1 MNGRDDISGLP
12 KTVRIESE
20 EIRRAL
26 NKPLDEM
33 SKAVKDALDA
43 TPPDLASD
51 LMYYGILLTGGG
63 AMLRGLDV
71 RLRDETGVAVNV
83 SPTGLD
89 NVVTDGRAYWRRMPS
104 TAALSRATRKGVIVL
119 PRSNK
124 KRYTSTLNN
133 RRQSS
138 GMRPFVICCLVSLLL
153 LTFYVREGEAGVIH
167 SIRSGVNTVA
177 TPVRMV
183 GAVVATP
190 FNAIG
195 NVFTNLSAPQ
205 ETLSELKKQNEELTS
220 ELAQLTEAEKTA
232 ERLESLLGL
241 QSTYNLQSTAA
252 RIIGTTGDA
261 WSQTVTIDK
270 GSANGFEIGMP
281 VCNSGGVI
289 GQIIE
294 VSAATSTVRLI
305 NDENSGVSAMVQST
319 RAQGILQGQPDGT
332 LMLSYVPADA
342 DVKVGDVIITSGL
355 GGRFPKGLPLGTVSS
370 VSRAANATYYTIV
383 VRAISTAESNEEVLV
398 ITSLTDEQAASS
410 EDVAAANTAA
420 QGNGA
425 ASTQDASADSADAS
439 TDGSTKE

>member
-1 MNGRDDISGLP
+1 M
-12 KTVRIESE
+12 
-20 EIRRAL
+20 
-26 NKPLDEM
+26 
-33 SKAVKDALDA
+33 
-43 TPPDLASD
+43 
-51 LMYYGILLTGGG
+51 
-63 AMLRGLDV
+63 
-71 RLRDETGVAVNV
+71 
-83 SPTGLD
+83 
-89 NVVTDGRAYWRRMPS
+89 
-104 TAALSRATRKGVIVL
+104 

-410 EDVAAANTAA
+410 VDVAAANTAA
-420 QGNGA
+420 QGNGV

-439 TDGSTKE
+439 ADGSTKE

>member
-1 MNGRDDISGLP
+1 
-12 KTVRIESE
+12 
-20 EIRRAL
+20 
-26 NKPLDEM
+26 
-33 SKAVKDALDA
+33 
-43 TPPDLASD
+43 
-51 LMYYGILLTGGG
+51 
-63 AMLRGLDV
+63 
-71 RLRDETGVAVNV
+71 
-83 SPTGLD
+83 
-89 NVVTDGRAYWRRMPS
+89 
-104 TAALSRATRKGVIVL
+104 
-119 PRSNK
+119 
-124 KRYTSTLNN
+124 
-133 RRQSS
+133 
-138 GMRPFVICCLVSLLL
+138 MRPFVICCLVSLLL

-425 ASTQDASADSADAS
+425 ASTQDVSADSADAS

>member
-1 MNGRDDISGLP
+1 
-12 KTVRIESE
+12 
-20 EIRRAL
+20 
-26 NKPLDEM
+26 
-33 SKAVKDALDA
+33 
-43 TPPDLASD
+43 
-51 LMYYGILLTGGG
+51 
-63 AMLRGLDV
+63 
-71 RLRDETGVAVNV
+71 
-83 SPTGLD
+83 
-89 NVVTDGRAYWRRMPS
+89 
-104 TAALSRATRKGVIVL
+104 
-119 PRSNK
+119 
-124 KRYTSTLNN
+124 
-133 RRQSS
+133 
-138 GMRPFVICCLVSLLL
+138 MRPFVICCLVSLLL
-153 LTFYVREGEAGVIH
+153 LTFYVSEGEAGVIH

-420 QGNGA
+420 QGNGV

-439 TDGSTKE
+439 ADGSTKE

>member
-1 MNGRDDISGLP
+1 
-12 KTVRIESE
+12 
-20 EIRRAL
+20 
-26 NKPLDEM
+26 
-33 SKAVKDALDA
+33 
-43 TPPDLASD
+43 
-51 LMYYGILLTGGG
+51 
-63 AMLRGLDV
+63 
-71 RLRDETGVAVNV
+71 
-83 SPTGLD
+83 
-89 NVVTDGRAYWRRMPS
+89 
-104 TAALSRATRKGVIVL
+104 
-119 PRSNK
+119 
-124 KRYTSTLNN
+124 
-133 RRQSS
+133 
-138 GMRPFVICCLVSLLL
+138 MRPFVICCLVSLLL

-383 VRAISTAESNEEVLV
+383 VRAISTAESNEEVLI

-420 QGNGA
+420 QGNGV

-439 TDGSTKE
+439 ADGSTKE

>member
-1 MNGRDDISGLP
+1 M
-12 KTVRIESE
+12 
-20 EIRRAL
+20 
-26 NKPLDEM
+26 
-33 SKAVKDALDA
+33 
-43 TPPDLASD
+43 
-51 LMYYGILLTGGG
+51 
-63 AMLRGLDV
+63 
-71 RLRDETGVAVNV
+71 
-83 SPTGLD
+83 
-89 NVVTDGRAYWRRMPS
+89 
-104 TAALSRATRKGVIVL
+104 

-370 VSRAANATYYTIV
+370 VSRAANATYYTIA

-420 QGNGA
+420 QGNGV

-439 TDGSTKE
+439 ADGSTKE

>member
-1 MNGRDDISGLP
+1 
-12 KTVRIESE
+12 
-20 EIRRAL
+20 
-26 NKPLDEM
+26 
-33 SKAVKDALDA
+33 
-43 TPPDLASD
+43 
-51 LMYYGILLTGGG
+51 
-63 AMLRGLDV
+63 
-71 RLRDETGVAVNV
+71 
-83 SPTGLD
+83 
-89 NVVTDGRAYWRRMPS
+89 
-104 TAALSRATRKGVIVL
+104 
-119 PRSNK
+119 
-124 KRYTSTLNN
+124 
-133 RRQSS
+133 
-138 GMRPFVICCLVSLLL
+138 MRPFVICCLVSLLL

-270 GSANGFEIGMP
+270 GSANGFEIWMP

-425 ASTQDASADSADAS
+425 ASTQDASVDSADAS

>member
-1 MNGRDDISGLP
+1 
-12 KTVRIESE
+12 
-20 EIRRAL
+20 
-26 NKPLDEM
+26 
-33 SKAVKDALDA
+33 
-43 TPPDLASD
+43 
-51 LMYYGILLTGGG
+51 
-63 AMLRGLDV
+63 
-71 RLRDETGVAVNV
+71 
-83 SPTGLD
+83 
-89 NVVTDGRAYWRRMPS
+89 
-104 TAALSRATRKGVIVL
+104 
-119 PRSNK
+119 
-124 KRYTSTLNN
+124 
-133 RRQSS
+133 
-138 GMRPFVICCLVSLLL
+138 MRPFVICCLVSLLL

-319 RAQGILQGQPDGT
+319 RAQGLLQGQPDGT

-420 QGNGA
+420 QGNGV

-439 TDGSTKE
+439 ADGSTKE

>member
-1 MNGRDDISGLP
+1 M
-12 KTVRIESE
+12 
-20 EIRRAL
+20 
-26 NKPLDEM
+26 
-33 SKAVKDALDA
+33 
-43 TPPDLASD
+43 
-51 LMYYGILLTGGG
+51 
-63 AMLRGLDV
+63 
-71 RLRDETGVAVNV
+71 
-83 SPTGLD
+83 
-89 NVVTDGRAYWRRMPS
+89 
-104 TAALSRATRKGVIVL
+104 

-153 LTFYVREGEAGVIH
+153 LTFYVREGETGVIH

-205 ETLSELKKQNEELTS
+205 ETLSELKKKNEELTS
-220 ELAQLTEAEKTA
+220 ELARLTEAQKTA

-241 QSTYNLQSTAA
+241 QSTYSLQSTAA

-342 DVKVGDVIITSGL
+342 DVKVGDVVITSGL

-398 ITSLTDEQAASS
+398 ITSLTDEQTATS
-410 EDVAAANTAA
+410 EDVAAANKAA
-420 QGNGA
+420 QGNGVSQ
-425 ASTQDASADSADAS
+425 ASSVGSEDSSSAHS
-439 TDGSTKE
+439 DGE

>member
-1 MNGRDDISGLP
+1 
-12 KTVRIESE
+12 
-20 EIRRAL
+20 
-26 NKPLDEM
+26 
-33 SKAVKDALDA
+33 
-43 TPPDLASD
+43 
-51 LMYYGILLTGGG
+51 
-63 AMLRGLDV
+63 
-71 RLRDETGVAVNV
+71 
-83 SPTGLD
+83 
-89 NVVTDGRAYWRRMPS
+89 
-104 TAALSRATRKGVIVL
+104 
-119 PRSNK
+119 
-124 KRYTSTLNN
+124 
-133 RRQSS
+133 
-138 GMRPFVICCLVSLLL
+138 MRPFVICCLVSLLL

-425 ASTQDASADSADAS
+425 ASTQDASVDSADAS

>member
-1 MNGRDDISGLP
+1 
-12 KTVRIESE
+12 
-20 EIRRAL
+20 
-26 NKPLDEM
+26 
-33 SKAVKDALDA
+33 
-43 TPPDLASD
+43 
-51 LMYYGILLTGGG
+51 
-63 AMLRGLDV
+63 
-71 RLRDETGVAVNV
+71 
-83 SPTGLD
+83 
-89 NVVTDGRAYWRRMPS
+89 
-104 TAALSRATRKGVIVL
+104 
-119 PRSNK
+119 
-124 KRYTSTLNN
+124 
-133 RRQSS
+133 
-138 GMRPFVICCLVSLLL
+138 MRPFVICCLVSLLL

-319 RAQGILQGQPDGT
+319 RAPGILQGQPDGT

-355 GGRFPKGLPLGTVSS
+355 GGRFPKGLPLGMVSS

>member
-1 MNGRDDISGLP
+1 
-12 KTVRIESE
+12 
-20 EIRRAL
+20 
-26 NKPLDEM
+26 
-33 SKAVKDALDA
+33 
-43 TPPDLASD
+43 
-51 LMYYGILLTGGG
+51 
-63 AMLRGLDV
+63 
-71 RLRDETGVAVNV
+71 
-83 SPTGLD
+83 
-89 NVVTDGRAYWRRMPS
+89 
-104 TAALSRATRKGVIVL
+104 
-119 PRSNK
+119 
-124 KRYTSTLNN
+124 
-133 RRQSS
+133 
-138 GMRPFVICCLVSLLL
+138 MRPFVICCLVSLLL

-410 EDVAAANTAA
+410 EGVAAANTAA
-420 QGNGA
+420 QGNGV

-439 TDGSTKE
+439 ADGSTKE

>member
-1 MNGRDDISGLP
+1 
-12 KTVRIESE
+12 
-20 EIRRAL
+20 
-26 NKPLDEM
+26 
-33 SKAVKDALDA
+33 
-43 TPPDLASD
+43 
-51 LMYYGILLTGGG
+51 
-63 AMLRGLDV
+63 
-71 RLRDETGVAVNV
+71 
-83 SPTGLD
+83 
-89 NVVTDGRAYWRRMPS
+89 
-104 TAALSRATRKGVIVL
+104 
-119 PRSNK
+119 
-124 KRYTSTLNN
+124 
-133 RRQSS
+133 
-138 GMRPFVICCLVSLLL
+138 MRPFVICCLVSLLL

-305 NDENSGVSAMVQST
+305 NDENSGVSVMVQST

-383 VRAISTAESNEEVLV
+383 VRTISTAESNEEVLV

-420 QGNGA
+420 QGNGV

-439 TDGSTKE
+439 ADGSTKE

>member
-1 MNGRDDISGLP
+1 
-12 KTVRIESE
+12 
-20 EIRRAL
+20 
-26 NKPLDEM
+26 
-33 SKAVKDALDA
+33 
-43 TPPDLASD
+43 
-51 LMYYGILLTGGG
+51 
-63 AMLRGLDV
+63 
-71 RLRDETGVAVNV
+71 
-83 SPTGLD
+83 
-89 NVVTDGRAYWRRMPS
+89 
-104 TAALSRATRKGVIVL
+104 
-119 PRSNK
+119 
-124 KRYTSTLNN
+124 
-133 RRQSS
+133 
-138 GMRPFVICCLVSLLL
+138 MRPFVICCLVSLLL

-420 QGNGA
+420 QGNGV
-425 ASTQDASADSADAS
+425 ASTQDASADSANAS
-439 TDGSTKE
+439 ADGSTKE

>member
-1 MNGRDDISGLP
+1 
-12 KTVRIESE
+12 
-20 EIRRAL
+20 
-26 NKPLDEM
+26 
-33 SKAVKDALDA
+33 
-43 TPPDLASD
+43 
-51 LMYYGILLTGGG
+51 
-63 AMLRGLDV
+63 
-71 RLRDETGVAVNV
+71 
-83 SPTGLD
+83 
-89 NVVTDGRAYWRRMPS
+89 
-104 TAALSRATRKGVIVL
+104 
-119 PRSNK
+119 
-124 KRYTSTLNN
+124 
-133 RRQSS
+133 
-138 GMRPFVICCLVSLLL
+138 MRPFVICCLVSLLL

-420 QGNGA
+420 QGNGV

-439 TDGSTKE
+439 ANGSTKE

>member
-1 MNGRDDISGLP
+1 
-12 KTVRIESE
+12 
-20 EIRRAL
+20 
-26 NKPLDEM
+26 
-33 SKAVKDALDA
+33 
-43 TPPDLASD
+43 
-51 LMYYGILLTGGG
+51 
-63 AMLRGLDV
+63 
-71 RLRDETGVAVNV
+71 
-83 SPTGLD
+83 
-89 NVVTDGRAYWRRMPS
+89 
-104 TAALSRATRKGVIVL
+104 
-119 PRSNK
+119 
-124 KRYTSTLNN
+124 
-133 RRQSS
+133 
-138 GMRPFVICCLVSLLL
+138 MRPFVICCLVSLLL

-305 NDENSGVSAMVQST
+305 NDENFGGSAMVQST

-420 QGNGA
+420 QGNGV

-439 TDGSTKE
+439 ADGSTKE

>member
-1 MNGRDDISGLP
+1 
-12 KTVRIESE
+12 
-20 EIRRAL
+20 
-26 NKPLDEM
+26 
-33 SKAVKDALDA
+33 
-43 TPPDLASD
+43 
-51 LMYYGILLTGGG
+51 
-63 AMLRGLDV
+63 
-71 RLRDETGVAVNV
+71 
-83 SPTGLD
+83 
-89 NVVTDGRAYWRRMPS
+89 
-104 TAALSRATRKGVIVL
+104 
-119 PRSNK
+119 
-124 KRYTSTLNN
+124 
-133 RRQSS
+133 
-138 GMRPFVICCLVSLLL
+138 MRPFVICCLVSLLL

-289 GQIIE
+289 GQIVE

-420 QGNGA
+420 QGNGV

-439 TDGSTKE
+439 ADGSTKE

>member
-1 MNGRDDISGLP
+1 
-12 KTVRIESE
+12 
-20 EIRRAL
+20 
-26 NKPLDEM
+26 
-33 SKAVKDALDA
+33 
-43 TPPDLASD
+43 
-51 LMYYGILLTGGG
+51 
-63 AMLRGLDV
+63 
-71 RLRDETGVAVNV
+71 
-83 SPTGLD
+83 
-89 NVVTDGRAYWRRMPS
+89 
-104 TAALSRATRKGVIVL
+104 
-119 PRSNK
+119 
-124 KRYTSTLNN
+124 
-133 RRQSS
+133 
-138 GMRPFVICCLVSLLL
+138 MRPFVICCLVSLLL

-410 EDVAAANTAA
+410 EDAAAANTAA
-420 QGNGA
+420 QGNGV

-439 TDGSTKE
+439 ADGSTKE

>member
-1 MNGRDDISGLP
+1 
-12 KTVRIESE
+12 
-20 EIRRAL
+20 
-26 NKPLDEM
+26 
-33 SKAVKDALDA
+33 
-43 TPPDLASD
+43 
-51 LMYYGILLTGGG
+51 
-63 AMLRGLDV
+63 
-71 RLRDETGVAVNV
+71 
-83 SPTGLD
+83 
-89 NVVTDGRAYWRRMPS
+89 
-104 TAALSRATRKGVIVL
+104 
-119 PRSNK
+119 
-124 KRYTSTLNN
+124 
-133 RRQSS
+133 
-138 GMRPFVICCLVSLLL
+138 MRPFVVCCLVSLLL

-410 EDVAAANTAA
+410 EDVAATNTAA
-420 QGNGA
+420 QGNGV

-439 TDGSTKE
+439 ADGSTKE

>member
-1 MNGRDDISGLP
+1 M
-12 KTVRIESE
+12 
-20 EIRRAL
+20 
-26 NKPLDEM
+26 
-33 SKAVKDALDA
+33 
-43 TPPDLASD
+43 
-51 LMYYGILLTGGG
+51 
-63 AMLRGLDV
+63 
-71 RLRDETGVAVNV
+71 
-83 SPTGLD
+83 
-89 NVVTDGRAYWRRMPS
+89 
-104 TAALSRATRKGVIVL
+104 

-138 GMRPFVICCLVSLLL
+138 GMRPFVVCCLVSLLL
-153 LTFYVREGEAGVIH
+153 LTFYVREGETGIIH
-167 SIRSGVNTVA
+167 SLRSGVNTVA

-205 ETLSELKKQNEELTS
+205 ETLSELKRKNEELSS
-220 ELAQLTEAEKTA
+220 ELAQLTEAQKTA

-342 DVKVGDVIITSGL
+342 DVKVGDVVITSGL

-398 ITSLTDEQAASS
+398 ITSLTDEQTASS

-425 ASTQDASADSADAS
+425 SQGASDDSGDAPAEDSN
-439 TDGSTKE
+439 GE

>member
-1 MNGRDDISGLP
+1 
-12 KTVRIESE
+12 
-20 EIRRAL
+20 
-26 NKPLDEM
+26 
-33 SKAVKDALDA
+33 
-43 TPPDLASD
+43 
-51 LMYYGILLTGGG
+51 
-63 AMLRGLDV
+63 
-71 RLRDETGVAVNV
+71 
-83 SPTGLD
+83 
-89 NVVTDGRAYWRRMPS
+89 
-104 TAALSRATRKGVIVL
+104 
-119 PRSNK
+119 
-124 KRYTSTLNN
+124 
-133 RRQSS
+133 
-138 GMRPFVICCLVSLLL
+138 MRPFVICCLVSLLL

-383 VRAISTAESNEEVLV
+383 VRAISNAESNEEVLV

-420 QGNGA
+420 QGNGV

-439 TDGSTKE
+439 ADGSTKE

>member
-1 MNGRDDISGLP
+1 
-12 KTVRIESE
+12 
-20 EIRRAL
+20 
-26 NKPLDEM
+26 
-33 SKAVKDALDA
+33 
-43 TPPDLASD
+43 
-51 LMYYGILLTGGG
+51 
-63 AMLRGLDV
+63 
-71 RLRDETGVAVNV
+71 
-83 SPTGLD
+83 
-89 NVVTDGRAYWRRMPS
+89 
-104 TAALSRATRKGVIVL
+104 
-119 PRSNK
+119 
-124 KRYTSTLNN
+124 
-133 RRQSS
+133 
-138 GMRPFVICCLVSLLL
+138 MRPFVICCLVSLLL

-252 RIIGTTGDA
+252 RIIGTAGDA

-420 QGNGA
+420 QGNGV

-439 TDGSTKE
+439 ADGSTKE

>member
-1 MNGRDDISGLP
+1 
-12 KTVRIESE
+12 
-20 EIRRAL
+20 
-26 NKPLDEM
+26 
-33 SKAVKDALDA
+33 
-43 TPPDLASD
+43 
-51 LMYYGILLTGGG
+51 
-63 AMLRGLDV
+63 
-71 RLRDETGVAVNV
+71 
-83 SPTGLD
+83 
-89 NVVTDGRAYWRRMPS
+89 
-104 TAALSRATRKGVIVL
+104 
-119 PRSNK
+119 
-124 KRYTSTLNN
+124 
-133 RRQSS
+133 
-138 GMRPFVICCLVSLLL
+138 MRPFVVCCLVSLLL
-153 LTFYVREGEAGVIH
+153 LTFYVREGETGVIH
-167 SIRSGVNTVA
+167 SLRSGVNTVA

-220 ELAQLTEAEKTA
+220 ELAQLTEAQKTA

-305 NDENSGVSAMVQST
+305 NDENSGISAMVQST

-342 DVKVGDVIITSGL
+342 DVKVGDVVITSGL

-398 ITSLTDEQAASS
+398 ITSLTDEQTASS
-410 EDVAAANTAA
+410 EDVSAANKAA
-420 QGNGA
+420 QGKSASQSSSSDSGN
-425 ASTQDASADSADAS
+425 ASTEDSNV
-439 TDGSTKE
+439 E

>member
-1 MNGRDDISGLP
+1 
-12 KTVRIESE
+12 
-20 EIRRAL
+20 
-26 NKPLDEM
+26 
-33 SKAVKDALDA
+33 
-43 TPPDLASD
+43 
-51 LMYYGILLTGGG
+51 
-63 AMLRGLDV
+63 
-71 RLRDETGVAVNV
+71 
-83 SPTGLD
+83 
-89 NVVTDGRAYWRRMPS
+89 
-104 TAALSRATRKGVIVL
+104 
-119 PRSNK
+119 
-124 KRYTSTLNN
+124 
-133 RRQSS
+133 
-138 GMRPFVICCLVSLLL
+138 MRPFVICCLVSLLL

-177 TPVRMV
+177 TPARMV

-420 QGNGA
+420 QGNGV

-439 TDGSTKE
+439 ADGSTKE

>member
-1 MNGRDDISGLP
+1 
-12 KTVRIESE
+12 
-20 EIRRAL
+20 
-26 NKPLDEM
+26 
-33 SKAVKDALDA
+33 
-43 TPPDLASD
+43 
-51 LMYYGILLTGGG
+51 
-63 AMLRGLDV
+63 
-71 RLRDETGVAVNV
+71 
-83 SPTGLD
+83 
-89 NVVTDGRAYWRRMPS
+89 
-104 TAALSRATRKGVIVL
+104 
-119 PRSNK
+119 
-124 KRYTSTLNN
+124 
-133 RRQSS
+133 
-138 GMRPFVICCLVSLLL
+138 MRPFVICCLVSLLL

-383 VRAISTAESNEEVLV
+383 GRALSTAESTEEVLV

-420 QGNGA
+420 QGNGV

-439 TDGSTKE
+439 ADGSTKE

>member
-1 MNGRDDISGLP
+1 
-12 KTVRIESE
+12 
-20 EIRRAL
+20 
-26 NKPLDEM
+26 
-33 SKAVKDALDA
+33 
-43 TPPDLASD
+43 
-51 LMYYGILLTGGG
+51 
-63 AMLRGLDV
+63 
-71 RLRDETGVAVNV
+71 
-83 SPTGLD
+83 
-89 NVVTDGRAYWRRMPS
+89 
-104 TAALSRATRKGVIVL
+104 
-119 PRSNK
+119 
-124 KRYTSTLNN
+124 
-133 RRQSS
+133 
-138 GMRPFVICCLVSLLL
+138 MRPFVICCLVSLLL

-252 RIIGTTGDA
+252 RIIGSTGDA

-420 QGNGA
+420 QGNGV

-439 TDGSTKE
+439 ADGSTKE

>member
-1 MNGRDDISGLP
+1 
-12 KTVRIESE
+12 
-20 EIRRAL
+20 
-26 NKPLDEM
+26 
-33 SKAVKDALDA
+33 
-43 TPPDLASD
+43 
-51 LMYYGILLTGGG
+51 
-63 AMLRGLDV
+63 
-71 RLRDETGVAVNV
+71 
-83 SPTGLD
+83 
-89 NVVTDGRAYWRRMPS
+89 
-104 TAALSRATRKGVIVL
+104 
-119 PRSNK
+119 
-124 KRYTSTLNN
+124 
-133 RRQSS
+133 
-138 GMRPFVICCLVSLLL
+138 MRPFVICCLVSLLL
-153 LTFYVREGEAGVIH
+153 LTFYVREGEAGVIR

-332 LMLSYVPADA
+332 LMLSFVPADA

-420 QGNGA
+420 QGNGV

-439 TDGSTKE
+439 ADGSTKE

>member
-1 MNGRDDISGLP
+1 
-12 KTVRIESE
+12 
-20 EIRRAL
+20 
-26 NKPLDEM
+26 
-33 SKAVKDALDA
+33 
-43 TPPDLASD
+43 
-51 LMYYGILLTGGG
+51 
-63 AMLRGLDV
+63 
-71 RLRDETGVAVNV
+71 
-83 SPTGLD
+83 
-89 NVVTDGRAYWRRMPS
+89 
-104 TAALSRATRKGVIVL
+104 
-119 PRSNK
+119 
-124 KRYTSTLNN
+124 
-133 RRQSS
+133 
-138 GMRPFVICCLVSLLL
+138 MRPFVICCLVSLLL

-220 ELAQLTEAEKTA
+220 ELVQLTEAEKTA

-420 QGNGA
+420 QGNGV
-425 ASTQDASADSADAS
+425 ASTQDASADSANAS
-439 TDGSTKE
+439 ADGSTKE

>member
-1 MNGRDDISGLP
+1 
-12 KTVRIESE
+12 
-20 EIRRAL
+20 
-26 NKPLDEM
+26 
-33 SKAVKDALDA
+33 
-43 TPPDLASD
+43 
-51 LMYYGILLTGGG
+51 
-63 AMLRGLDV
+63 
-71 RLRDETGVAVNV
+71 
-83 SPTGLD
+83 
-89 NVVTDGRAYWRRMPS
+89 
-104 TAALSRATRKGVIVL
+104 
-119 PRSNK
+119 
-124 KRYTSTLNN
+124 
-133 RRQSS
+133 
-138 GMRPFVICCLVSLLL
+138 MRPFVICCLVSLLM

-420 QGNGA
+420 QGNGV

-439 TDGSTKE
+439 ADGSTKE

>member
-1 MNGRDDISGLP
+1 
-12 KTVRIESE
+12 
-20 EIRRAL
+20 
-26 NKPLDEM
+26 
-33 SKAVKDALDA
+33 
-43 TPPDLASD
+43 
-51 LMYYGILLTGGG
+51 
-63 AMLRGLDV
+63 
-71 RLRDETGVAVNV
+71 
-83 SPTGLD
+83 
-89 NVVTDGRAYWRRMPS
+89 
-104 TAALSRATRKGVIVL
+104 
-119 PRSNK
+119 
-124 KRYTSTLNN
+124 
-133 RRQSS
+133 
-138 GMRPFVICCLVSLLL
+138 MRPFVICCLVSLLL

-294 VSAATSTVRLI
+294 VSAVTSTVRLI

-420 QGNGA
+420 QGNGV

-439 TDGSTKE
+439 ADGSTKE

>member
-1 MNGRDDISGLP
+1 M
-12 KTVRIESE
+12 
-20 EIRRAL
+20 
-26 NKPLDEM
+26 
-33 SKAVKDALDA
+33 
-43 TPPDLASD
+43 
-51 LMYYGILLTGGG
+51 
-63 AMLRGLDV
+63 
-71 RLRDETGVAVNV
+71 
-83 SPTGLD
+83 
-89 NVVTDGRAYWRRMPS
+89 
-104 TAALSRATRKGVIVL
+104 
-119 PRSNK
+119 
-124 KRYTSTLNN
+124 
-133 RRQSS
+133 
-138 GMRPFVICCLVSLLL
+138 
-153 LTFYVREGEAGVIH
+153 REGEAGVIH

-420 QGNGA
+420 QGNGV

-439 TDGSTKE
+439 ADGSTKE

>member
-1 MNGRDDISGLP
+1 
-12 KTVRIESE
+12 
-20 EIRRAL
+20 
-26 NKPLDEM
+26 
-33 SKAVKDALDA
+33 
-43 TPPDLASD
+43 
-51 LMYYGILLTGGG
+51 
-63 AMLRGLDV
+63 
-71 RLRDETGVAVNV
+71 
-83 SPTGLD
+83 
-89 NVVTDGRAYWRRMPS
+89 
-104 TAALSRATRKGVIVL
+104 
-119 PRSNK
+119 
-124 KRYTSTLNN
+124 
-133 RRQSS
+133 
-138 GMRPFVICCLVSLLL
+138 MRPFVICCLVSLLL

-195 NVFTNLSAPQ
+195 NVFTNLSVPQ

-420 QGNGA
+420 QGNGV

-439 TDGSTKE
+439 ADGSTKE